1 MNDAVMPAHLAGHQR
16 RRRRAFILK
25 FGRPPRLARV
35 FELVVR
41 TISRSD
47 EDDVVSRYEG
57 HSWCDSTER
66 SMNYDIMTSRYLRL

>member
-1 MNDAVMPAHLAGHQR
+1 MNHGAMPAHLAGHQR
-16 RRRRAFILK
+16 RRRRVFILK
-25 FGRPPRLARV
+25 FGRPARLARV
-35 FELVVR
+35 FELVVGIVR
-41 TISRSD
+41 RSD